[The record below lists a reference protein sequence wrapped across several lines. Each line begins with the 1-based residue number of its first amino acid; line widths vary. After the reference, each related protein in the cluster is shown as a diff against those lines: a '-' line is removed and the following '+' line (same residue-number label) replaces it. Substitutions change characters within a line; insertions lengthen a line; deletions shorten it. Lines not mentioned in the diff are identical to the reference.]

1 MKKKPELLVG
11 VGSFSCAIAAVKN
24 GTDAVYF
31 GIKGYNMRDL
41 GTNFKTSELKKLM
54 HYLNKNKV
62 KGFLALNTIIF
73 ENELPKIE
81 KILNT
86 AKKAK
91 IDALI
96 CSDLGVIS
104 IAKKLKIPIHISTQ
118 ASVGNSIALEQYKK
132 LGAKRIVL
140 ARELSLE
147 QIKKLTTKAK
157 KLKLEIEVFV
167 HGAMCIAVSG
177 RCFLSHEVFG
187 LSANRGKCL
196 QVCRRSYFV
205 DGHAPDY
212 EKKEIKLQGDTIL
225 SAKDMKTIEH
235 LDKIIRSG
243 VVSLKI
249 EGRTKPSDYVA
260 TVSSCY
266 REAIDSVFNKT
277 FSKEKISNWNTEL
290 SKVYNRGFSTG
301 FFLKTPSRKDLAE
314 SQGSKQTQKKKM
326 IGTVT
331 KYYAKPMVAEI
342 KLLEPTQLGDKL
354 IFEGVTTFLQQELT
368 SIQIN
373 HTSLKKAKKKQ
384 HIGVKVLERVRE
396 NDKVFILI

>member
-24 GTDAVYF
+24 GADAVYF

-81 KILNT
+81 KILNS

-147 QIKKLTTKAK
+147 QIKKLTKTAK
-157 KLKLEIEVFV
+157 KSKLEIEVFV

-187 LSANRGKCL
+187 LSANK
-196 QVCRRSYFV
+196 V
-205 DGHAPDY
+205 
-212 EKKEIKLQGDTIL
+212 T
-225 SAKDMKTIEH
+225 
-235 LDKIIRSG
+235 
-243 VVSLKI
+243 
-249 EGRTKPSDYVA
+249 
-260 TVSSCY
+260 SST
-266 REAIDSVFNKT
+266 N
-277 FSKEKISNWNTEL
+277 L
-290 SKVYNRGFSTG
+290 
-301 FFLKTPSRKDLAE
+301 
-314 SQGSKQTQKKKM
+314 
-326 IGTVT
+326 
-331 KYYAKPMVAEI
+331 
-342 KLLEPTQLGDKL
+342 
-354 IFEGVTTFLQQELT
+354 
-368 SIQIN
+368 
-373 HTSLKKAKKKQ
+373 
-384 HIGVKVLERVRE
+384 
-396 NDKVFILI
+396 

>member
-1 MKKKPELLVG
+1 VKVMQKKPELLVG
-11 VGSFSCAIAAVKN
+11 VGNFSCAIAAVKN
-24 GTDAVYF
+24 GANAVYF

-41 GTNFKTSELKKLM
+41 GTNFKPQELTKLM
-54 HYLNKNKV
+54 QYLHKNKV

-73 ENELPKIE
+73 ENELTKI
-81 KILNT
+81 KPILKT

-91 IDALI
+91 IDAII
-96 CSDLGVIS
+96 CSDLGVLS
-104 IAKKLKIPIHISTQ
+104 IAKKLKIPIHVSTQ
-118 ASVGNSIALEQYKK
+118 ASVGNSIALAQYKK

-140 ARELSLE
+140 ARELNIE
-147 QIKKLTTKAK
+147 QIKKLTTIAK

-235 LDKIIRSG
+235 LDKIIETG

-249 EGRTKPSDYVA
+249 EWKSY
-260 TVSSCY
+260 SQS
-266 REAIDSVFNKT
+266 
-277 FSKEKISNWNTEL
+277 L
-290 SKVYNRGFSTG
+290 SHTRFV
-301 FFLKTPSRKDLAE
+301 
-314 SQGSKQTQKKKM
+314 
-326 IGTVT
+326 
-331 KYYAKPMVAEI
+331 
-342 KLLEPTQLGDKL
+342 
-354 IFEGVTTFLQQELT
+354 QQER
-368 SIQIN
+368 S
-373 HTSLKKAKKKQ
+373 
-384 HIGVKVLERVRE
+384 
-396 NDKVFILI
+396 F